1 MIRTDVDAG
10 VLIAA
15 GRGKGPGAVPDLV
28 LLDDPDRVFVSS
40 VFVRL
45 EVLPKAIYHR
55 RQEEAAIDRA
65 FFDRVSARAGPL
77 DRVVAEAEQEAG
89 RSGLNGLDALHVAAA
104 VVLRA
109 DELVTTERSGKPI
122 HPVTGVRVVSIY
134 PAAVG

>member
-65 FFDRVSARAGPL
+65 FFDRVSAWAMPL
-77 DRVVAEAEQEAG
+77 DRVVAEAEQEAA

-122 HPVTGVRVVSIY
+122 HRATGVRVVSIY